1 MSCIM
6 PWQSSFPCH
15 RMCCGPATLLW
26 FALSVFRVA
35 DKIGIDG
42 HVSFLPQ
49 KKKKKKKL
57 SGPSFWSHGS
67 AASRGV
73 AVLFRAA
80 AHTADISIRHQS
92 ADGRILS
99 VDFSFAGGEF
109 TITSIYAPC
118 TAADRAAFFIQHL
131 LPSLPA
137 QRQLL
142 LGGDFNCIADQL
154 DMVDPAGAAGA
165 RMAGYY
171 DGLRIVETEHQLY
184 DVWRDRHPD
193 GRTFTHAGT
202 AGLSAA
208 RLDRWL
214 LSQQL
219 RPWVSTAW
227 DSLTQTAGYPGDHIG
242 VGVTLTAPGGTCF
255 GRAAW
260 RLPLQI
266 LDDEAFCDDMAAMIL
281 QYLEAHPVTAQLSR
295 GQRWV
300 HLKRSIRLFASS
312 RVLAAAKMR
321 RQALTALEADSRA
334 AQAQYETH
342 PTDAG
347 ALLQWRQA
355 HHTLQQL
362 NAGASQAAALQAG
375 VVWQHYGE
383 QSTF

>member
-1 MSCIM
+1 MM
-6 PWQSSFPCH
+6 
-15 RMCCGPATLLW
+15 A
-26 FALSVFRVA
+26 
-35 DKIGIDG
+35 
-42 HVSFLPQ
+42 
-49 KKKKKKKL
+49 
-57 SGPSFWSHGS
+57 S
-67 AASRGV
+67 A
-73 AVLFRAA
+73 
-80 AHTADISIRHQS
+80 
-92 ADGRILS
+92 
-99 VDFSFAGGEF
+99 
-109 TITSIYAPC
+109 
-118 TAADRAAFFIQHL
+118 
-131 LPSLPA
+131 
-137 QRQLL
+137 
-142 LGGDFNCIADQL
+142 
-154 DMVDPAGAAGA
+154 
-165 RMAGYY
+165 
-171 DGLRIVETEHQLY
+171 VETEHQLY

-242 VGVTLTAPGGTCF
+242 VGVTLKAPGGTCF

-260 RLPLQI
+260 QLPLQI
-266 LDDEAFCDDMAAMIL
+266 LDDEAFCDDMAAIIL
-281 QYLEAHPVTAQLSR
+281 QYLEAHPVTAQLSK

-347 ALLQWRQA
+347 ALLHWRQA

-362 NAGASQAAALQAG
+362 NAGVAHAAALQAFL
-375 VVWQHYGE
+375 VEESLHAHRCQSRQQPERQIKQTTGE
-383 QSTF
+383 LRVHSTSYDKGSCFAMA

>member
-1 MSCIM
+1 MIQQRRPSLRLL
-6 PWQSSFPCH
+6 SLNVNGLRSASKRRSLF
-15 RMCCGPATLLW
+15 TLLRRDRW
-26 FALSVFRVA
+26 DVVLLQETHHTDEAEGQAWAEEGPHGLTA
-35 DKIGIDG
+35 NW
-42 HVSFLPQ
+42 
-49 KKKKKKKL
+49 

-99 VDFSFAGGEF
+99 MDFSFADGEF
-109 TITSIYAPC
+109 TIASIYAPC
-118 TAADRAAFFIQHL
+118 TAVDRAAFFIQHL
-131 LPSLPA
+131 LPSPPA

-154 DMVDPAGAAGA
+154 DIVDPAGAAGA

-219 RPWVSTAW
+219 RPWVSTAFFCVCVCVEE
-227 DSLTQTAGYPGDHIG
+227 SLHAHRCQSYQQFERQIQQTTEECRVHSTSYDKGS
-242 VGVTLTAPGGTCF
+242 CF
-255 GRAAW
+255 A
-260 RLPLQI
+260 
-266 LDDEAFCDDMAAMIL
+266 MA
-281 QYLEAHPVTAQLSR
+281 
-295 GQRWV
+295 
-300 HLKRSIRLFASS
+300 
-312 RVLAAAKMR
+312 
-321 RQALTALEADSRA
+321 
-334 AQAQYETH
+334 
-342 PTDAG
+342 
-347 ALLQWRQA
+347 
-355 HHTLQQL
+355 
-362 NAGASQAAALQAG
+362 
-375 VVWQHYGE
+375 
-383 QSTF
+383 